1 VHPEVVNCYLEG
13 TLVKTLKQKI
23 RKELRDDIAQ
33 LRPEEAAT
41 LVLLQTRLARQ
52 SPKRPSAAPST

>member
-1 VHPEVVNCYLEG
+1 MHPEVVNCYLEG

-41 LVLLQTRLARQ
+41 LVLLQHD
-52 SPKRPSAAPST
+52 